1 MQTGFSQ
8 FLVNQN
14 EFWGIYLESRLF
26 AEFPVDYFLGEV
38 RPLKVLVEV
47 EKKTVIERRSKV
59 KEVCMVWIQVW
70 MLQQDLE
77 TVVLVIR
84 KIQQRS

>member
-47 EKKTVIERRSKV
+47 EYRKKKQSKGGLHGV
-59 KEVCMVWIQVW
+59 DPSLDATTRLGDRGAC
-70 MLQQDLE
+70 D
-77 TVVLVIR
+77 
-84 KIQQRS
+84 